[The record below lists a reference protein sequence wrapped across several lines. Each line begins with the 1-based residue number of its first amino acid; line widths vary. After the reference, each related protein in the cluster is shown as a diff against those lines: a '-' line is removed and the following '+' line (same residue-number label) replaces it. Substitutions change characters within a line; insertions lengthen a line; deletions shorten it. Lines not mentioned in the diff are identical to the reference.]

1 MSKPQ
6 YLLFGILFIICSSLS
21 ANDFYKAQIMKPT
34 PFMGNNGEVF
44 KLNDG
49 SLWEVQYSYEYMYA
63 YYPEI
68 LISYSRGEMIVNG
81 KKINVKS
88 LSSNTRPA
96 VKPQNEKPIINQN
109 GKNGYF
115 TKIDNDDGDILKLR
129 NGGVV
134 EIISFIGIIGFNKD
148 AILYREN
155 NNWKLWIEGKKS
167 YRCDLLK
174 APGLKPNLSLEKRY
188 ITKKSNDGSI
198 LTDIN
203 GRIFEVSSF
212 SMLDTSLW
220 LAPFDALLING
231 NRMINLDD
239 NSDIID
245 IQPLN

>member
-1 MSKPQ
+1 MNKPA
-6 YLLFGILFIICSSLS
+6 YLLIGILFIICSSLS
-21 ANDFYKAQIMKPT
+21 ANDFHKAQIMKPT

-44 KLNDG
+44 QLSDG
-49 SLWEVQYSYEYMYA
+49 SVWEVQFSYEYLYA

-88 LSSNTRPA
+88 ISSNTRPA
-96 VKPQNEKPIINQN
+96 TNPKKQSPIITPN
-109 GKNGYF
+109 GNNGYY
-115 TKIDNDDGDILKLR
+115 TKIDSDSGDIVKLR

-155 NNWKLWIEGKKS
+155 NIWKIWIEGKKS

-174 APGLKPNLSLEKRY
+174 APTLKPNLLLEKRY

-198 LTDIN
+198 LTDIK

-212 SMLDTSLW
+212 NTLDTALW
-220 LAPFDALLING
+220 FVPFDTLLING
-231 NRMINLDD
+231 TRIVNLDD
-239 NSDIID
+239 GPSIVDVK
-245 IQPLN
+245 PLN